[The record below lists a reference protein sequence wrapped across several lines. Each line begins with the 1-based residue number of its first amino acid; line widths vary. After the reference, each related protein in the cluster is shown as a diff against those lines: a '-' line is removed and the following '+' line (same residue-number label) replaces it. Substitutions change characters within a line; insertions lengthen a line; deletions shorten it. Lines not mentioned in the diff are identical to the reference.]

1 MEHNGYVFFFK
12 MGFLSMITVYVP
24 QGPGTGNQFIDSTR
38 ILVLLIKTSSP
49 AEFTKIT
56 EECKGT
62 FGRKYIHCRTLAVYS
77 LKPKQEQKQEATDL
91 MKDFDFKTS
100 GVDAILKKLFDV
112 VSAVT
117 SMAFV
122 VTVPFDVWSLNR
134 EKITAIIDK
143 NDDVFKTRYI

>member
-1 MEHNGYVFFFK
+1 MTCVWVFYSLFDF
-12 MGFLSMITVYVP
+12 TVYIP
-24 QGPGTGNQFIDSTR
+24 EGPRTGGHFIDCTR
-38 ILVLLIKTSSP
+38 ILLLVIQTSSP
-49 AEFTKIT
+49 DEFTKIT
-56 EECKGT
+56 EECKRT
-62 FGRKYIHCRTLAVYS
+62 FGRKYICCRTLAGYS

-91 MKDFDFKTS
+91 LKDFDFKTS
-100 GVDAILKKLFDV
+100 GVEAILKKLFDV